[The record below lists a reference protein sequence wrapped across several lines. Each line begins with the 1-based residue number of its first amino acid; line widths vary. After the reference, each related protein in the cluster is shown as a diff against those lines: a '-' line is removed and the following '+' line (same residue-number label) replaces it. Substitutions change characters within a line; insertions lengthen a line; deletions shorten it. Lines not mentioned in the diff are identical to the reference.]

1 MSPWAFKL
9 NQSKWTESHQNMCWR
24 EGWLHINFI
33 LIQDM
38 FTVTLKMS
46 DIWSSYWLSLKL
58 LSNGWL
64 PRSLMDPLQE
74 GEQND
79 TLSLCLGE
87 KIEYIKKSQANT
99 RNLESHYKFFKSKI
113 WILCILLLTIYHSII
128 IKLHNWNQVIAGS
141 MQIYKDYLP

>member
-1 MSPWAFKL
+1 
-9 NQSKWTESHQNMCWR
+9 
-24 EGWLHINFI
+24 
-33 LIQDM
+33 
-38 FTVTLKMS
+38 
-46 DIWSSYWLSLKL
+46 
-58 LSNGWL
+58 
-64 PRSLMDPLQE
+64 MDPLQE